1 MNVSIA
7 GTGYVGLVTGVC
19 LAEKGHSVVCVDVDQ
34 AKVDALNAGTPTIF
48 EVGLPELLERHVGEG
63 RLSASTDLAAAVR
76 ESDITLIAVGTPFDG
91 AKIDLTYV
99 RAVAAEIGQAL
110 AAKDEYHVVVVKST
124 VIPGTTDSV
133 VLPILEQASGKK
145 AGPDFGVGMNPE
157 FLTEG
162 TAIEDFMD
170 PDRIV
175 LGGSDDRAVETLAEL
190 YAAFENVPVVKT
202 NNGTAEMIKYAS
214 NALLATLI
222 SFSNEFANLSS
233 ALGDIDIVDVLEG
246 VHCSRYLT
254 TLLPDGTTHRPPIV
268 SFLGA
273 GCGFGGSC
281 LPKDVSALIAQG
293 GGLGLPMQ
301 LLQAV
306 IDINRGQHQQILTLL
321 GKHFSSLADVRVA
334 VLGLAFKPDTDDMRE
349 SRSVPIIR
357 ELLAAGACVRAYD
370 PIANEA
376 ADNVLQDERV
386 TYCETLD
393 DVLDGVDAVVL
404 ATRWE
409 EFERVPELI
418 KEMEPVPVFVDGR
431 RMLDKARFEQYE
443 GIGL

>member
-34 AKVDALNAGTPTIF
+34 AKVEAINAGVAPIH
-48 EVGLPELLERHVGEG
+48 ELGLPELLKRHIGC
-63 RLSASTDLAAAVR
+63 RLTASTNLADAVR

-91 AKIDLTYV
+91 SRIDLTYV
-99 RAVAAEIGQAL
+99 RGVATEIGQAL
-110 AAKDEYHVVVVKST
+110 ADKDDYHVVVVKST

-145 AGPDFGVGMNPE
+145 VGQHFGVGMNPE

-162 TAIEDFMD
+162 TAIEDFMQ

-175 LGGSDDRAVETLAEL
+175 LGGMDERTVETLAEL
-190 YAAFENVPVVKT
+190 YAMFDTVPVIKT

-222 SFSNEFANLSS
+222 SFSNEFANLGA
-233 ALGDIDIVDVLEG
+233 ALGNIDVVDVLRG

-254 TLLPDGTTHRPPIV
+254 TLLPDGTTCRPPLV

-281 LPKDVSALIAQG
+281 LPKDVSALISQG
-293 GGLGLPMQ
+293 SDHGLPMR
-301 LLQAV
+301 LLQSV
-306 IDINRGQHQQILTLL
+306 IDINRDQHREVLRLL
-321 GKHFSSLADVRVA
+321 SKHFPSLSGVRVA

-357 ELLAAGACVRAYD
+357 ELLAAGAAVQAYD

-376 ADNVLQDERV
+376 AAQVIQDERV
-386 TYCETLD
+386 TYCETLED
-393 DVLDGVDAVVL
+393 ALQEADAVVL
-404 ATRWE
+404 ATRWQ
-409 EFERVPELI
+409 EFERVPEML
-418 KEMEPVPVFVDGR
+418 KHVDPQPLFVDGR
-431 RMLDKARFEQYE
+431 RMLDKTRFARYE